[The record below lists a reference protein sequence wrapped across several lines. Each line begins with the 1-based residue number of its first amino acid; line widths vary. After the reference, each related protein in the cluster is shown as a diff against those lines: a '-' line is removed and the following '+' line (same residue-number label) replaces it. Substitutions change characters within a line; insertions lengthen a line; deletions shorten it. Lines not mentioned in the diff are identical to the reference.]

1 MADETIDV
9 ITTLLQEIVHCQ
21 REIAAVLREMK
32 EDIRD
37 LSDRLDRME
46 KSLAAD
52 QRSPPVHPELP
63 E

>member
-1 MADETIDV
+1 MADKAIDV
-9 ITTLLQEIVHCQ
+9 ITAVLKEMVNCQ

-63 E
+63 Q